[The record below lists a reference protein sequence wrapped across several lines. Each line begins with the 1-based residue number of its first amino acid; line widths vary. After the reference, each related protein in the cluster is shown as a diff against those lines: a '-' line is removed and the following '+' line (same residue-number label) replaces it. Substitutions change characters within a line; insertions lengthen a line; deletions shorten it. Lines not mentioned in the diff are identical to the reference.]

1 MLISIL
7 DKHLT
12 TDIDE
17 CKATLRMIQD
27 KISEIRVNTKS
38 IAEYEAREERIKLMQ
53 KELEEMK

>member
-1 MLISIL
+1 MLIAVM
-7 DKHLT
+7 DKHFS
-12 TDIDE
+12 TDVDE

-53 KELEEMK
+53 AELEEMK